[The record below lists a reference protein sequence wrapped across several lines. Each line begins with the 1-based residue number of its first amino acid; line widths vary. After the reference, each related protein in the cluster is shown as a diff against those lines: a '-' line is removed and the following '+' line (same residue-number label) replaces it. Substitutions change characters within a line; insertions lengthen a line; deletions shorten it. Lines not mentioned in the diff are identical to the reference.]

1 MTGDQKSTSSNREI
15 ILNVAR
21 ELIVEKGVK
30 QTSLADVAREAG
42 ISKGTLFYHYPR
54 KSLLIYD
61 IVERHFEEL
70 TESMIGRLS
79 KVDEDY
85 DPLQKLQMV
94 IQMLVDEDNLGRM
107 NLYLIQEAMLE
118 DPELRRRFVDQ
129 YESWRQLIAGQLE
142 TVFGLESQTGLESLA
157 TVILAAIDGLI
168 IQWLL
173 DSRGIDLRKISH
185 HLSNMIL
192 SSRQIP
198 ETGIGKD

>member
-1 MTGDQKSTSSNREI
+1 MTGDQKSTVSNREI

-79 KVDEDY
+79 NVDEDY
-85 DPLQKLQMV
+85 QPVQKLQMV
-94 IQMLVDEDNLGRM
+94 MQTLMYEDNLGRM

-118 DPELRRRFVDQ
+118 DLELRRRFVYQ

-142 TVFGLESQTGLESLA
+142 TVFGLESQPGLESLA
-157 TVILAAIDGLI
+157 TVILAVIDGLI

-173 DSRGIDLRKISH
+173 DSRSIDLHKVSQN
-185 HLSNMIL
+185 LANMIL
-192 SSRQIP
+192 SSGQTQ
-198 ETGIGKD
+198 ENSTGKD